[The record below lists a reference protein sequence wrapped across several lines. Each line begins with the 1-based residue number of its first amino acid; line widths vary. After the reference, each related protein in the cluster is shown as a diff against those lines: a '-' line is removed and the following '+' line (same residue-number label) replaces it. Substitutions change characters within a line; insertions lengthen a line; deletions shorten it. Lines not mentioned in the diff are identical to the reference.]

1 MNHILTV
8 VTSTKGA
15 DAMLTHAR
23 GMAAK
28 DGAKITLLRL
38 LNPMSNRSRST
49 RIVDPLDWHIRKLEV
64 EAKLNQMADS
74 LRESGAD
81 VTTTVLEGAD
91 AEAICQYAET
101 NGVDLILLAKDPEN
115 IGDLIHP
122 VMKRTTL
129 PVVILPVDETWFG
142 VDHPDRYQK
151 VLVPL
156 DGSQRA
162 EVILPVLNALAQDH
176 HPKFLLTHVVCR
188 PEMPRHAPLSLEET
202 ELVDRIVEINRAGAE
217 RYLEGFAARF
227 SGDVET
233 RLIVNDNVPAAL
245 HQLIE
250 QEGVDLV
257 VLSAH
262 GYSGR
267 PQWPY
272 GSVAGN
278 LITYS
283 PKPVL
288 VVQDLPSVSLS
299 ASGGSAPLAR
309 MFRRA
314 W

>member
-8 VTSTKGA
+8 VTSTRGV
-15 DAMLTHAR
+15 DAMLAHTR
-23 GMAAK
+23 SMANVI
-28 DGAKITLLRL
+28 GAKITLLRL
-38 LNPMSNRSRST
+38 LNPVSNRSRST

-64 EAKLNQMADS
+64 EAALIQMADS

-81 VTTTVLEGAD
+81 VTTAVLEGAD
-91 AEAICQYAET
+91 AEVLCQYAET
-101 NGVDLILLAKDPEN
+101 NGVDLVLLAKEPEN

-129 PVVILPVDETWFG
+129 PVAILPVDEAWFG
-142 VDHPDRYQK
+142 IDSPDRYQK

-162 EVILPVLNALAQDH
+162 EVILPIVAALAQDH
-176 HPKFLLTHVVCR
+176 NPKFIVAHVVNR
-188 PEMPRHAPLSLEET
+188 PEMPRHAPPNSEET
-202 ELVDRIVEINRAGAE
+202 ELVDRLVEINRADAA
-217 RYLEGFAARF
+217 RYLDAFAARV

-233 RLIVNDNVPAAL
+233 RLLISDNVPSAL

-250 QEGVDLV
+250 QEGIDLII
-257 VLSAH
+257 LSAH

-278 LITYS
+278 LITYCS
-283 PKPVL
+283 KPVL
-288 VVQDLPSVSLS
+288 IVQDLPDV
-299 ASGGSAPLAR
+299 ASGGSGAMPVAR

-314 W
+314 R

>member
-8 VTSTKGA
+8 VPSARGA
-15 DAMLTHAR
+15 DAMLAHTR
-23 GMAAK
+23 GLANVA
-28 DGAKITLLRL
+28 GAKITLLRV
-38 LNPMSNRSRST
+38 LNPVADRSRST

-64 EAKLNQMADS
+64 EATLSQMADT
-74 LRESGAD
+74 LRESGAN
-81 VTTTVLEGAD
+81 VTTAVLEGAD
-91 AEAICQYAET
+91 AEVLCQYAEA
-101 NGVDLILLAKDPEN
+101 NGVDLMLLAKEPEN

-129 PVVILPVDETWFG
+129 PVAILPVDETWFG
-142 VDHPDRYQK
+142 VDNPDRYQK

-162 EVILPVLNALAQDH
+162 EVILPVVTALAQAH
-176 HPKFLLTHVVCR
+176 NPKFLLTHVVTR
-188 PEMPRHAPLSLEET
+188 PEMPRHAPPSQEET
-202 ELVDRIVEINRAGAE
+202 ELADRLVEINRAEAA
-217 RYLEGFAARF
+217 RYLDSFVARVP
-227 SGDVET
+227 GDAEA
-233 RLIVNDNVPAAL
+233 RLLVSDNVPAAL

-250 QEGVDLV
+250 QEGIDLI

-278 LITYS
+278 LITYCS
-283 PKPVL
+283 KPVL
-288 VVQDLPSVSLS
+288 VVQDLPAVASS
-299 ASGGSAPLAR
+299 ASGSMPVAR

-314 W
+314 R